1 MKSTR
6 RYTLIAAVVLLVTVV
21 LWLST
26 ALGQRRNR
34 YEIETQVY
42 ATPEYRTDATR
53 AIDAYERVMER
64 YMDSSERNFVGL
76 AADLRAIAIQLN
88 ALDAKLTKLDTRMD
102 RIERHLGIAAQPVVA
117 TPDPNAPSLAQPAQP
132 SASPYAPR

>member
-6 RYTLIAAVVLLVTVV
+6 RYTLIAIAVLLVTVV
-21 LWLST
+21 LWLSS
-26 ALGQRRNR
+26 APGQTHKR

-64 YMDSSERNFVGL
+64 YMDSSERSFVAL
-76 AADLRAIAIQLN
+76 AGDLKAISVQLS
-88 ALDAKLTKLDTRMD
+88 ALDAKLTRLDTRME
-102 RIERHLGIAAQPVVA
+102 RIERHLGVVPQPAVS
-117 TPDPNAPSLAQPAQP
+117 TSDPNAPKPAP
-132 SASPYAPR
+132 VVTAPTSPYRAR

>member
-26 ALGQRRNR
+26 ALGQTRKR
-34 YEIETQVY
+34 YEIEAQVY
-42 ATPEYRTDATR
+42 ATPEYRTDASR

-64 YMDSSERNFVGL
+64 YMDSTERNFVGL
-76 AADLRAIAIQLN
+76 ASDLRVIAIQLN
-88 ALDAKLTKLDTRMD
+88 AIDAKLTKLDTRMD
-102 RIERHLGIAAQPVVA
+102 RIERHLGIVPQPAVA
-117 TPDPNAPSLAQPAQP
+117 TPDPNAPSLSQPAP
-132 SASPYAPR
+132 ASPYRPR

>member
-26 ALGQRRNR
+26 ALGQTRKR

-102 RIERHLGIAAQPVVA
+102 RIERHLGVVPQPAVS
-117 TPDPNAPSLAQPAQP
+117 TSDPNAPKPAP
-132 SASPYAPR
+132 VVTAPTSPYRAR

>member
-6 RYTLIAAVVLLVTVV
+6 RYYVVVTVVLLVTAA

-26 ALGQRRNR
+26 SVAQTRKR

-76 AADLRAIAIQLN
+76 ATDLRAIAIQLN

-102 RIERHLGIAAQPVVA
+102 RIERHLGVGPQPIVP
-117 TPDPNAPSLAQPAQP
+117 TSDPNAPKPAP
-132 SASPYAPR
+132 AVTAPVSPYRAR

>member
-26 ALGQRRNR
+26 ALGQTRKR

-102 RIERHLGIAAQPVVA
+102 RIERHLGVVPHVVVP
-117 TPDPNAPSLAQPAQP
+117 TSDPNAPKPAAIVTAP
-132 SASPYAPR
+132 VSPYRAR